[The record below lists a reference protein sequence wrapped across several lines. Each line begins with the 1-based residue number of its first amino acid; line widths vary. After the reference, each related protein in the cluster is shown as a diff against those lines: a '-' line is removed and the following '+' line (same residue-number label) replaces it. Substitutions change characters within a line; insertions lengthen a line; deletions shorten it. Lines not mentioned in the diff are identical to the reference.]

1 MSIYFLILNGGIEH
15 LSMKKRLLE
24 LDMLK
29 QQQKKKRPL
38 GRVYSRH
45 IPTRNGR
52 IDV

>member
-29 QQQKKKRPL
+29 QQQKKKNVL
-38 GRVYSRH
+38 QAGF
-45 IPTRNGR
+45 I
-52 IDV
+52 IDIFQQETAE